1 MNTHAEILGITL
13 MLVVTGAFTYFA
25 SASQAEAL
33 AQAEAFKEDIM
44 GDPSIEAEV
53 LQMYSFTSVPTELPV
68 TECLDSENSTCL
80 PETTPYPS
88 LVAS

>member
-1 MNTHAEILGITL
+1 
-13 MLVVTGAFTYFA
+13 MLVVTGAFIYFA
-25 SASQAEAL
+25 SSSQAEAL
-33 AQAEAFKEDIM
+33 AQAEAFKEDKM

-80 PETTPYPS
+80 PETTPCPS

>member
-1 MNTHAEILGITL
+1 MNTQAKILGITL

-25 SASQAEAL
+25 SASQAEA
-33 AQAEAFKEDIM
+33 FKEDKM

-80 PETTPYPS
+80 PETTPCSS